1 MYKFSS
7 NNFQKGLN
15 QDFDSRIVP
24 ENTYRNAINVT
35 LVRSNEFLSLS
46 VIGGSQ
52 ILAVFDTDATENVS
66 ILGNYECNLDSGKGV
81 VVFYKGEN
89 TFGEKFNGIKLIEF
103 STNTAYDIAKGLWL
117 NFDEVTYVDGVI
129 DTDNGYDVLYFM
141 DNVNPPRHINC
152 LTNTLIVPKSL

>member
-52 ILAVFDTDATENVS
+52 ILTVFDTDATENVS
-66 ILGNYECNLDSGKGV
+66 ILGN
-81 VVFYKGEN
+81 
-89 TFGEKFNGIKLIEF
+89 
-103 STNTAYDIAKGLWL
+103 
-117 NFDEVTYVDGVI
+117 
-129 DTDNGYDVLYFM
+129 
-141 DNVNPPRHINC
+141 
-152 LTNTLIVPKSL
+152 